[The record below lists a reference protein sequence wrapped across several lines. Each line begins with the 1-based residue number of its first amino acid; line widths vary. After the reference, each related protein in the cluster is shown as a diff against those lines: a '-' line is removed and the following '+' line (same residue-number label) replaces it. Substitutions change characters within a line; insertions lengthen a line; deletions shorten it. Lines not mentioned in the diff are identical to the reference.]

1 MQVENKKL
9 NISGYSVKLLVRVLT
24 IKYMYFVSRW
34 VIDDLPVL
42 VTCQSGTSAM
52 LSCEVNS
59 PAVHGQYGHN
69 FFGPIPTYGV
79 VLYAMIMF
87 KTNANEVYS
96 FSNLYTVWANYR
108 HSIIICLQLIPSE
121 YYTCRYGI

>member
-1 MQVENKKL
+1 MANSVE
-9 NISGYSVKLLVRVLT
+9 LLVRVLT

-59 PAVHGQYGHN
+59 PAVHGQYGRN
-69 FFGPIPTYGV
+69 FFWTHPYIWR
-79 VLYAMIMF
+79 
-87 KTNANEVYS
+87 S
-96 FSNLYTVWANYR
+96 TVCHDNVQDQCKR
-108 HSIIICLQLIPSE
+108 SLQF
-121 YYTCRYGI
+121 